1 MGISDTD
8 FSSSNHQRVNTDQG
22 QSSRRRYTRTGSL
35 SHDILDNHAKG
46 CSVSPSA
53 INYRLPCI
61 QTPDTNSPPGCMD
74 PMSQPERR
82 VSSSLCHA
90 FIDALQLAEAMS
102 QVNTKCAS
110 SLTSPSSCMQ
120 RLSYIEN
127 CVAYCEQ
134 YLYWFF
140 GPEVPF
146 LDSSCEAYEPCT
158 FAGAK
163 SVAVTNGYSFDAGLS
178 ASIPSKVLEAAFN
191 VGASYTYSI
200 TETTSQTLTLT
211 RPGNSAGSGNCGYWT
226 FIPYYI
232 Q

>member
-1 MGISDTD
+1 MHIVIAIFLLLATTGLHVYTLET
-8 FSSSNHQRVNTDQG
+8 RNTPPEC
-22 QSSRRRYTRTGSL
+22 
-35 SHDILDNHAKG
+35 LDPN
-46 CSVSPSA
+46 
-53 INYRLPCI
+53 
-61 QTPDTNSPPGCMD
+61 
-74 PMSQPERR
+74 SQPKRL
-82 VSSSLCHA
+82 VSSSLYHA
-90 FIDALQLAEAMS
+90 FIKPSQLAKTTF
-102 QVNTKCAS
+102 QVNTECAT

-146 LDSSCEAYEPCT
+146 PDSNCEAYEPCT
-158 FAGAK
+158 FAGTK

-178 ASIPSKVLEAAFN
+178 AKIPIKDLEAAFN

-200 TETTSQTLTLT
+200 TETTSQTLTVT
-211 RPGNSAGSGNCGYWT
+211 RPDNLTGNCGYWT
-226 FIPYYI
+226 FLPYYI